1 MRDMLNIVHIHVN
14 DTSDSVAFEVK
25 YLKNSEYSDSS
36 KAQVFDFSKENFS
49 VDETG
54 QKLRYKVLVKDE
66 AVFAVLYNTGQSV
79 ESILFDETRISTEE
93 LVPLS
98 SGSVLKKLT
107 HEVDLKTE
115 GDVYGR
121 ISHVPIAM
129 MAAKDTDQLQSLV

>member
-66 AVFAVLYNTGQSV
+66 AVFAVLYNTG
-79 ESILFDETRISTEE
+79 
-93 LVPLS
+93 
-98 SGSVLKKLT
+98 
-107 HEVDLKTE
+107 
-115 GDVYGR
+115 
-121 ISHVPIAM
+121 
-129 MAAKDTDQLQSLV
+129 